1 MRRRQYIDTQRN
13 LTHDV
18 NPNRELN
25 MPQTTPSL
33 PIYLDYAATTPVD
46 ERVVSVMQRYLTV
59 DQLFANPASRSHML
73 GWQAEQAVEQA
84 RRQVADSINADPRE
98 IVWTSGATEADNLA
112 LTGFM
117 RANRER
123 GMHLVTS
130 TIEHKAVVDTAKAL
144 ETEGFEV
151 TWLTPGRDGRIQP
164 NQLRE
169 VMRDDT
175 ALVSLMAVHNE
186 LGSIND
192 IAALAG
198 VAHEFGAAFHT
209 DAAQAIGRIDL
220 DVTAQQVD
228 LLSLSGHKVYGPKGV
243 GALFVKRHPDIR
255 VEALIHGGG
264 HERGMRSGTL
274 PTHQI
279 AGMGEAFTLMREQA
293 TAEQTHITA
302 LRQRFLAGLETLGGV
317 YLNSPPD
324 NAVPNILNVA
334 FDGVDG
340 EALLMA
346 LRDIAVST
354 GSACNSASV
363 DPSYVLLGVGVPRRL
378 ALASLRFSFGRF
390 TRDGDIDHTLH
401 VLHHAIT
408 GLR

>member
-1 MRRRQYIDTQRN
+1 
-13 LTHDV
+13 
-18 NPNRELN
+18 

-46 ERVVSVMQRYLTV
+46 ERVVSVMQRYLTA

-164 NQLRE
+164 DQLRE

-220 DVTAQQVD
+220 DVAAQQVD
-228 LLSLSGHKVYGPKGV
+228 LMSLSGHKAYGPKGV

-279 AGMGEAFTLMREQA
+279 AGMGEAFTLIREQS
-293 TAEQTHITA
+293 TDEQSHITA

-324 NAVPNILNVA
+324 NVVPNILNVA
-334 FDGVDG
+334 FDGVEG

-378 ALASLRFSFGRF
+378 ALASLRFSFGRY
-390 TRDGDIDHTLH
+390 TRDGDIDHALH
-401 VLHHAIT
+401 VLHHAVT